1 MKQTDRVILEGL
13 RKSVLADLPQV
24 EWDMVVKAVVDAGDV
39 RDVQGMARTIVFDAI
54 EKASFASRSE
64 AGRYAANQRWKGRM
78 GRAGRAGSP
87 PSGERSLNQ
96 VYMRWLDHE
105 APQTSAKDLVR
116 MLDAKIITPDQ
127 LNDFDRNL
135 VFNHRREQQGLKT
148 GEFMDLTDIDPT
160 GSMDKPATGEKKSPS
175 TTEVDERTAKTIKEG
190 DLSEIARLI
199 EKDHRNS
206 RKNLPFGAKPYVD
219 ALKSLEH
226 VGQMYGADSGKSI
239 VAYAL
244 SNLTSWKGP
253 VARAVKAELKA
264 RLKAGVPK
272 DAVDETQAAFD
283 AWSRG

>member
-64 AGRYAANQRWKGRM
+64 AGRYAANQRWKGN
-78 GRAGRAGSP
+78 AGR
-87 PSGERSLNQ
+87 
-96 VYMRWLDHE
+96 
-105 APQTSAKDLVR
+105 K
-116 MLDAKIITPDQ
+116 K
-127 LNDFDRNL
+127 
-135 VFNHRREQQGLKT
+135 
-148 GEFMDLTDIDPT
+148 EFMDLTDIDPT
-160 GSMDKPATGEKKSPS
+160 GSMDGNRKAELGQKYPNADMVIDLPSPTGSRTAEENAVIARNVATARAEHAKPKS
-175 TTEVDERTAKTIKEG
+175 TDGVDEKTAKRIKEG

-206 RKNLPFGAKPYVD
+206 SKNLPFGAKPYVD

-226 VGQMYGADSGKSI
+226 VGQNYGADSGKSI

-264 RLKAGVPK
+264 RLKAGPPQEF
-272 DAVDETQAAFD
+272 VDEMQASFD
-283 AWSRG
+283 AQARA

>member
-39 RDVQGMARTIVFDAI
+39 RDIQGMARTIVFDAI
-54 EKASFASRSE
+54 EKASFSSRSE
-64 AGRYAANQRWKGRM
+64 AGRYAANQRWKNSRGRSK
-78 GRAGRAGSP
+78 GSKDAD
-87 PSGERSLNQ
+87 LNQ

-105 APQTSAKDLVR
+105 APQTSGKDLQR

-127 LNDFDRNL
+127 LNDFDTQL
-135 VFNHRREQQGLKT
+135 VFNYRRSKQGLKT
-148 GEFMDLTDIDPT
+148 SEFMDLTDIDPS
-160 GSMDKPATGEKKSPS
+160 GSMDKPASEDKQSPS
-175 TTEVDERTAKTIKEG
+175 VDVDERTARTIKEG
-190 DLSEIARLI
+190 GLSDIARLI

-206 RKNLPFGAKPYVD
+206 QKNLPFGAKPYVD
-219 ALKSLEH
+219 ALKYLDH
-226 VGQMYGADSGKSI
+226 VGQNYGADSGKSI

-264 RLKAGVPK
+264 RLKAGPPQG
-272 DAVDETQAAFD
+272 AVDETQAAFD